1 MSRVG
6 LLACYAG
13 LLASATTP
21 HLSSTLSLRAAAEDS
36 QKSSLSTKLFVSSQE
51 TPQAA
56 PTANDKTGGELY
68 MQTSE

>member
-1 MSRVG
+1 MSRLG

-21 HLSSTLSLRAAAEDS
+21 HLSSALSFRAATEDS
-36 QKSSLSTKLFVSSQE
+36 QKNSLSTKLVVSSQE

-56 PTANDKTGGELY
+56 PTANDKTGGELHR
-68 MQTSE
+68 